1 MNCLMII
8 ATAYL
13 LGVSPSDGTAV
24 CFGTEESGAFVP
36 AIFET
41 RRHIP
46 GMTDTLKGVRFLIF
60 DSHVTKID
68 AHAFEGAMDLETIA
82 FEGQISSL
90 GERAFA
96 NSPNLTCVVFSHR
109 NPVDAVANT
118 FEGAHEQLTAVYPRE
133 SNGSMMV
140 MHPASIWKNMISM
153 GMDWGRIVFLRQVGS
168 SPVSSIRYEGP
179 RVTADGWLF
188 LPKNGKASLM
198 AYLPSDRNAV
208 ELPAKID
215 GLATTC
221 SDYGGGWKFDDN
233 LKIKKILAD
242 SSSLNDLKNMGRHR
256 ILATDGW
263 AYVRLTDPQATSG
276 SGFNAVGVPEC
287 TSLSDIATL
296 TNGVPREGGYRYIIV
311 GGSRAAILGFDGE
324 RTRKFPFLSSRPILH
339 DRKGESVVIP
349 DTLGGKPVALLPPG
363 LFASRY
369 DISAIAFPDTVEELP
384 AGICYGCPILQEIK
398 LPKNLKRI
406 GRLAFYDCPRLSVPP
421 IPDGVT
427 CETWA
432 FDNKP
437 DSNNKVI
444 LKP

>member
-36 AIFET
+36 AIFEEC
-41 RRHIP
+41 RHIP

-96 NSPNLTCVVFSHR
+96 NSPKLTCVVFSHR
-109 NPVDAVANT
+109 NPVDAIANT
-118 FEGAHEQLTAVYPRE
+118 FEGAHAQLTAVYPRE

-140 MHPASIWKNMISM
+140 KHPASIWKNMISM
-153 GMDWGRIVFLRQVGS
+153 GRDWSRIGFLRQVGS
-168 SPVSSIRYEGP
+168 SPVPSIRYEGP

-188 LPKNGKASLM
+188 LPKNGKASLI
-198 AYLPSDRNAV
+198 AYLPPDRNAV

-215 GLATTC
+215 GLDTTC
-221 SDYGGGWKFDDN
+221 SDYGGDWNFDDN

-256 ILATDGW
+256 VLAKDGC
-263 AYVRLTDPQATSG
+263 AYIRLTDPQATSG
-276 SGFNAVGVPEC
+276 SGFNAAVVPEC

-296 TNGVPREGGYRYIIV
+296 TNGVLREGGYRYIIV
-311 GGSRAAILGFDGE
+311 GGLRAAILGIDGE
-324 RTRKFPFLSSRPILH
+324 RTKNASFSPRPIPN
-339 DRKGESVVIP
+339 DGKGEAVAIP
-349 DTLGGKPVALLPPG
+349 ATLGGKPVALLPPG

-369 DISAIAFPDTVEELP
+369 DISSVVFPDTVEELP
-384 AGICYGCPILQEIK
+384 AGICYGCPILREVK

-406 GRLAFYDCPRLSVPP
+406 GRLAFYDCPRLSAPP

>member
-1 MNCLMII
+1 
-8 ATAYL
+8 
-13 LGVSPSDGTAV
+13 
-24 CFGTEESGAFVP
+24 
-36 AIFET
+36 
-41 RRHIP
+41 
-46 GMTDTLKGVRFLIF
+46 
-60 DSHVTKID
+60 
-68 AHAFEGAMDLETIA
+68 
-82 FEGQISSL
+82 
-90 GERAFA
+90 
-96 NSPNLTCVVFSHR
+96 
-109 NPVDAVANT
+109 
-118 FEGAHEQLTAVYPRE
+118 
-133 SNGSMMV
+133 MV

-153 GMDWGRIVFLRQVGS
+153 GMDRSRIGFLRQVGS
-168 SPVSSIRYEGP
+168 SPIPSIRYEGP
-179 RVTADGWLF
+179 RVTAEGWLF

-198 AYLPSDRNAV
+198 AYLPPDRNAV

-215 GLATTC
+215 GLDTTC
-221 SDYGGGWKFDDN
+221 SDYGGGWNFDDN

-256 ILATDGW
+256 VLAEDGW
-263 AYVRLTDPQATSG
+263 AYIRLTDPQATSG
-276 SGFNAVGVPEC
+276 SGFNAAVVPEC

-296 TNGVPREGGYRYIIV
+296 TNGVPCEGGYRYIII
-311 GGSRAAILGFDGE
+311 GGLRAAIVGIDGE
-324 RTRKFPFLSSRPILH
+324 RTKNASFSPRPIPN
-339 DRKGESVVIP
+339 DGKGEAVVIP

-406 GRLAFYDCPRLSVPP
+406 GRLAFYDCPRLSAPP

>member
-1 MNCLMII
+1 MAIV
-8 ATAYL
+8 YV

-36 AIFET
+36 AIFEEC
-41 RRHIP
+41 RHIP

-96 NSPNLTCVVFSHR
+96 NSPKLTCVVFSHR

-118 FEGAHEQLTAVYPRE
+118 FEGAHAQLTAVYPRE

-153 GMDWGRIVFLRQVGS
+153 GMDRSRIGFLRQVGP
-168 SPVSSIRYEGP
+168 SPVPSIRYDGP

-198 AYLPSDRNAV
+198 AYLPPDRNAV

-215 GLATTC
+215 GLDTTC

-296 TNGVPREGGYRYIIV
+296 TNGVPREGGYRYIII
-311 GGSRAAILGFDGE
+311 GGLRAAIVGIDGE
-324 RTRKFPFLSSRPILH
+324 RTKNASFSPRPIPN
-339 DRKGESVVIP
+339 DGKGEAVAIP
-349 DTLGGKPVALLPPG
+349 ATLGGKPVALLPPG

-369 DISAIAFPDTVEELP
+369 DISSVVFPDTVEELP
-384 AGICYGCPILQEIK
+384 AGICYGCPILREVK

-406 GRLAFYDCPRLSVPP
+406 GRLAFYDCPRLSAPP

>member
-13 LGVSPSDGTAV
+13 LGVSPSDGTAM

-36 AIFET
+36 AIFEE

-96 NSPNLTCVVFSHR
+96 NSPKLTCVVFSHR

-118 FEGAHEQLTAVYPRE
+118 FEGAHAQLTAVYPLE

-153 GMDWGRIVFLRQVGS
+153 GMDWSRIGFLRQVGS
-168 SPVSSIRYEGP
+168 SPVPSIRYEGP
-179 RVTADGWLF
+179 RVTPDGWLF

-215 GLATTC
+215 GLDTTC
-221 SDYGGGWKFDDN
+221 SEYGDNGTSDDK
-233 LKIKKILAD
+233 LKIKKILAN
-242 SSSLNDLKNMGRHR
+242 SSSLNDLKYMGRHR
-256 ILATDGW
+256 ILAKDGW

-276 SGFNAVGVPEC
+276 FGFNAVGVPEC

-311 GGSRAAILGFDGE
+311 GGTRAAILGIDGE
-324 RTRKFPFLSSRPILH
+324 RTKNASFSPRPIPNNG
-339 DRKGESVVIP
+339 KGEAVVIP

-406 GRLAFYDCPRLSVPP
+406 GHLAFYDCPRLSAPP